1 MNTATDHTTRFTD
14 RVDYYAAFRPRYP
27 DSVIAYLRD
36 EAGLTPDAVIADV
49 GSGTGISSDL
59 FLRHGH
65 AVYGIEPNAAMR
77 QAAERELQHCPR
89 FRSIDATAE
98 HTTLPDL
105 TADVVMSAS
114 AVHWFDQALA
124 RAEFHR
130 ILKPGGLV
138 IVMGNG
144 RRKDGSLF
152 MRAYDEL
159 VHRSSLPTSAH
170 ENREERVRALV
181 GEGMHTK
188 QIEYADHLDFRA
200 LSGRTLSYSTIPL
213 AGQPGHDT
221 MMRELRVL
229 FDAAATGN
237 SVEYEGQVTLHWN
250 RWL

>member
-1 MNTATDHTTRFTD
+1 MKTETDHTTRFTD
-14 RVDYYAAFRPRYP
+14 RVDHYAAFRPRYP

-36 EAGLTPDAVIADV
+36 EAGLTPDAAIADV
-49 GSGTGISSDL
+49 GSGSGISSDL

-65 AVYGIEPNAAMR
+65 VVYGIEPNAAMR
-77 QAAERELQHCPR
+77 EAAERELQHYPR

-105 TADVVMSAS
+105 TADVVVSAS

-130 ILKPGGLV
+130 ILQPGGLV
-138 IVMGNG
+138 ILMGNG

-170 ENREERVRALV
+170 ENREERVRAFV
-181 GEGMHTK
+181 GNAMQTRR
-188 QIEYADHLDFRA
+188 IEYTERLDFRA
-200 LSGRTLSYSTIPL
+200 LIGRTLSYSTIPL

-229 FDAAATGN
+229 FDAAATGD

-250 RWL
+250 RWP